1 MQPRLFNSPREALE
15 ESPRE
20 SLASKIPT
28 SEKQIQLIIILSL
41 SISIEKLHACM
52 SHREIK
58 FMRKILF
65 NQQEVIENIS
75 QKIHDYL
82 LNRKWE
88 IKHIPSLV
96 LMIFDEYKSY
106 CLKKELL
113 DISLEKIILFT
124 MHAMLEYHFLPID
137 ESSHLSEIHDIIQ
150 TSLELL
156 KRNMDL
162 SRERKSWFS
171 KFIEDSFLVKKKMHY
186 SED

>member
-1 MQPRLFNSPREALE
+1 MSMSIN
-15 ESPRE
+15 SPRE
-20 SLASKIPT
+20 SLKEPMSKIPT

-65 NQQEVIENIS
+65 NHQEVIENIS
-75 QKIHDYL
+75 QKINDYL

-88 IKHIPSLV
+88 VNHIPSIV

-106 CLKKELL
+106 CLQKELL

-124 MHAMLEYHFLPID
+124 MHTMLEYHFLPIGVMD
-137 ESSHLSEIHDIIQ
+137 NVSEIHDIIQ

-162 SRERKSWFS
+162 SREKKSWFS
-171 KFIEDSFLVKKKMHY
+171 KFIEDSFLLKKKMHY
-186 SED
+186 VDE